1 MTNNNKHMIEI
12 EHLQKDFSGTQ
23 VLKDISFEVAAG
35 EVVAMPLSDHQG
47 QGNRPCLD
55 A

>member
-1 MTNNNKHMIEI
+1 MTNNNSNNMIEI

-35 EVVAMPLSDHQG
+35 EVVAIIGPSG
-47 QGNRPCLD
+47 SGNRPCLD